1 MESGLVQ
8 CLTEKFFRTLQCLAK
23 EIKTLRLNHQQ
34 RIAAS
39 QYGQVLKPAI
49 LVFGS
54 QQLAEDWLKK
64 PCKYL
69 HGNIPLE
76 LIGNALGYQVV
87 EDYMTRI
94 EQGVYQ

>member
-1 MESGLVQ
+1 M
-8 CLTEKFFRTLQCLAK
+8 
-23 EIKTLRLNHQQ
+23 
-34 RIAAS
+34 
-39 QYGQVLKPAI
+39 
-49 LVFGS
+49 
-54 QQLAEDWLKK
+54 AEDWLKT